1 MRIKANSLLQY
12 LVPIIGIIVVFLGVR
27 ACQSD
32 SATPLFS
39 EAENKAPHL
48 TPEQMKALGIEAEG
62 PEDTVSTLVAQ
73 VHKMRDELETTQVV
87 SERLRE
93 QNRVLA
99 EKANLQQNELQQAVS
114 QALAN
119 QRERQQVHEQAQIQS
134 LKELVDDK
142 LSHLKATLTIDTK
155 GNDSQKVMPVGL
167 GLHGKNPFTN
177 NPLRLTWV
185 KPLEIAAARPSQ
197 ASAGGKQGG
206 SVFATAFSSGANA
219 VSPTNV
225 PPALVASK
233 PKPKP
238 TPAYTIPKNST
249 LAGSVAMSA
258 LIGRVPRNGK
268 LQNPYPFKIII
279 GVENLIANGI
289 QLPEVKGAVVSGFA
303 SGDWTLSCVR
313 GTVRS
318 ITFIFQDGTVQTVP
332 KPAKPGRPSRNQQAG
347 SGNRNFIG
355 YLSNPAGIPC
365 IPGQRKTNFR
375 AFLATSVLLSSASAA
390 ADAFSLGETQTSI
403 SGFGAVTGVTGN
415 VGKYIAGQATS
426 QGVKDVKKWI
436 KERFSQNVDAVY
448 VPPGQPVAVNIT
460 RMLPID
466 YKHKGRK
473 VHHYANYMSS
483 LVPPGLD

>member
-27 ACQSD
+27 ACESE

-39 EAENKAPHL
+39 EAENKAPQL

-73 VHKMRDELETTQVV
+73 VHKMRDELETTQAV

-99 EKANLQQNELQQAVS
+99 EKADLQQNELQQAIN

-119 QRERQQVHEQAQIQS
+119 QRERQQAHEQTQIQS

-142 LSHLKATLTIDTK
+142 LSHLKTTLTVETK
-155 GNDSQKVMPVGL
+155 GNDSQKTMPVGL
-167 GLHGKNPFTN
+167 GLHGKNPPT
-177 NPLRLTWV
+177 LTWV
-185 KPLEIAAARPSQ
+185 RPLEIAAARPSQ
-197 ASAGGKQGG
+197 GSTGGKQGG
-206 SVFATAFSSGANA
+206 SAFATAFSSGANA
-219 VSPTNV
+219 ASPTNV
-225 PPALVASK
+225 RPAVASS
-233 PKPKP
+233 KPKP
-238 TPAYTIPKNST
+238 TPVYTIPKNST
-249 LAGSVAMSA
+249 LVGSVAMSA

-268 LQNPYPFKIII
+268 VQNPYPFKIII
-279 GVENLIANGI
+279 GAENLIANGI
-289 QLPEVKGAVVSGFA
+289 TLPELKGAVVSGFA
-303 SGDWTLSCVR
+303 TGDWTLSCVR

-332 KPAKPGRPSRNQQAG
+332 KPAKPGQPSRNQQVG
-347 SGNRNFIG
+347 SGMGNRNNRNFIG

-375 AFLATSVLLSSASAA
+375 AFLMTSVLLSSASAA

-415 VGKYIAGQATS
+415 VGKYIAGQAAS
-426 QGVKDVKKWI
+426 QGIKDVKKWI

-466 YKHKGRK
+466 YKYKGRK
-473 VHHYANYMSS
+473 VHHYGNYLSS
-483 LVPPGLD
+483 LALPGLD